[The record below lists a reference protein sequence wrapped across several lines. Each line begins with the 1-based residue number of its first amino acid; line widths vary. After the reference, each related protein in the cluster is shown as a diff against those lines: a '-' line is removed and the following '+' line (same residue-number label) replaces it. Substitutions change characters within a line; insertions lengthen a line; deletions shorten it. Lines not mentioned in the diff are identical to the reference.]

1 METIYQNTTAKPAY
15 QEARQIVLAFSAA
28 FKKLKLYSQ
37 SHNVYQDA
45 LNLLNQLFVEFFKRF
60 GRLRINIEREKIFY
74 DNEMIFEGTL
84 APGELVFLLHRDG
97 ILWIE
102 FKEGL
107 ELQEINV
114 FLGILQNHC
123 ILEEDAEDDIVTALW
138 EYNLPSILYEAAELE
153 LGMDDDFKIDTLPC
167 SPPGDEGRNDTTQGN
182 GYKSEVEIR
191 EPVFTDQL
199 DAQEKLETLSLL
211 TPEERD
217 RLDKMVCEEEEF
229 DGADYV
235 IDVLLFIL
243 EKHALNH
250 DIGDLFGV
258 LMEEMRYAMGKLRF
272 VYLHKVLI
280 KIKKYIDAFKCQS
293 HAYASGLEHFYISL
307 SDKTFLTVLSNISE
321 QIECCSPDQLKHLKW
336 FLSLFDEK
344 AIITLGPIMVN
355 TLSQKL
361 RQLLLEIIIDM
372 AGRNFQPLEQLI
384 DRSDADLVAQVVFIL
399 RFLNDARSRQILS
412 RLLQN
417 KSNLIRIQA
426 LKAILVRDEHLSR
439 DFFFLID
446 DPDESIRELILQHLG
461 KKRSE
466 QAEELMLEYL
476 NSGSLRLSHEDHYMA
491 VCRTLGR
498 CGSDRS
504 IPCFKKQIFRLPVL
518 GIPRFKSSIMRRGA
532 ACALKELNTQKADF
546 LIERNNR
553 SVIKNLFRP
562 VYPCMQP
569 IKRDGTINEQ

>member
-1 METIYQNTTAKPAY
+1 LETIHQNTTANPAY
-15 QEARQIVLAFSAA
+15 QEARQLLLAFSAA
-28 FKKLKLYSQ
+28 FKKLKFYSQ

-60 GRLRINIEREKIFY
+60 GKLRINIEREKIFY

-97 ILWIE
+97 ILWVE
-102 FKEGL
+102 FQEGL
-107 ELQEINV
+107 ELQEINI

-153 LGMDDDFKIDTLPC
+153 VGMNDDLNIDNLPC
-167 SPPGDEGRNDTTQGN
+167 CPPKDKNQENITEESI
-182 GYKSEVEIR
+182 YKASSEMG
-191 EPVFTDQL
+191 EPVFCDQSYYT
-199 DAQEKLETLSLL
+199 QEKLEALSSL
-211 TPEERD
+211 TSEERD
-217 RLDKMVCEEEEF
+217 LLGKMVCEEEEF

-250 DIGDLFGV
+250 DVDDLFGI

-307 SDKTFLTVLSNISE
+307 SDKTFLTELSNISE
-321 QIECCSPDQLKHLKW
+321 QIECCSPDQLKHLKC

-344 AIITLGPIMVN
+344 AIITLGHIMVN
-355 TLSQKL
+355 TPSQKL

-384 DRSDADLVAQVVFIL
+384 ETSDADLTARIVFIL
-399 RFLNDARSRQILS
+399 RFLNDVRSRQILS

-417 KSNLIRIQA
+417 KSNLIRVQA
-426 LKAILVRDEHLSR
+426 LKAILVRDDDSMDEI
-439 DFFFLID
+439 FVLID

-476 NSGSLRLSHEDHYMA
+476 NSGSLRLSYEDHYMA

-518 GIPRFKSSIMRRGA
+518 GVPRFKSSIMRRGA
-532 ACALKELNTQKADF
+532 TCALKELNTQKADF
-546 LIERNNR
+546 LIERNER
-553 SVIKNLFRP
+553 GVIKNLFRP
-562 VYPCMQP
+562 V
-569 IKRDGTINEQ
+569 

>member
-1 METIYQNTTAKPAY
+1 METIHQNTTVNPAH
-15 QEARQIVLAFSAA
+15 QEARQLLLAFSAA
-28 FKKLKLYSQ
+28 FKKLKFYSP

-60 GRLRINIEREKIFY
+60 GKLRINIEREKIFY

-97 ILWIE
+97 ILWVE
-102 FKEGL
+102 FQEGL
-107 ELQEINV
+107 ELQEINI

-153 LGMDDDFKIDTLPC
+153 VGMNDDLNIDNLPC
-167 SPPGDEGRNDTTQGN
+167 CPPKDKNQENITEESI
-182 GYKSEVEIR
+182 YKASSEMGH
-191 EPVFTDQL
+191 PVFCDQSYT
-199 DAQEKLETLSLL
+199 QEKLEALSSLTSEEIDLL
-211 TPEERD
+211 G
-217 RLDKMVCEEEEF
+217 KMVCEEEEF

-250 DIGDLFGV
+250 DVDDLFGV

-344 AIITLGPIMVN
+344 AIITLCPIMVS
-355 TLSQKL
+355 TPSQKL

-372 AGRNFQPLEQLI
+372 AERNLQPLEQLI
-384 DRSDADLVAQVVFIL
+384 DSSDADLVAQVVFIL

-417 KSNLIRIQA
+417 KSNLIRVQA
-426 LKAILVRDEHLSR
+426 LKAILARDDDSMDEI
-439 DFFFLID
+439 FVLID

-498 CGSDRS
+498 CGSDLS

-518 GIPRFKSSIMRRGA
+518 GVPRFKSSIMRRGA
-532 ACALKELNTQKADF
+532 TCALKELNTQKAGF
-546 LIERNNR
+546 LIERNER
-553 SVIKNLFRP
+553 GVIKNLFRP
-562 VYPCMQP
+562 V
-569 IKRDGTINEQ
+569 